1 MLQLQLQVPSPAVLE
16 VAERLFRNLQP
27 DGSKKK
33 IFSDRPGSRY
43 LTIGWYLWSSLQKP
57 DPRLHSQSQIN
68 ASRSVLMQQQLQD
81 QLMKKTV
88 VNQGQN
94 P

>member
-27 DGSKKK
+27 DGNKN
-33 IFSDRPGSRY
+33 FFNDRLGSPY
-43 LTIGWYLWSSLQKP
+43 LTISLYLWSSLQKP